1 MTIYCTLKGALATA
15 AVGFYA
21 GAPAHAVVTA
31 AFHNG
36 TNCQGKSS
44 ATFQAGGPP
53 ITVTLCASATE
64 EAICGHSI
72 QLEAGSAVASGQFE
86 IIKHTVGELYSDPT
100 LEKLPQGVTITVPPS
115 PHDFGGT
122 RDKPQPPAKN
132 QVFASFTLRPSA
144 MAKDARYLI
153 KLGKNSL
160 VSVGKNGSCLENAVV
175 PMSAEIA
182 LERKSLNDR

>member
-1 MTIYCTLKGALATA
+1 MTLNRTFKFALVKA
-15 AVGFYA
+15 AIVFCA

-44 ATFQAGGPP
+44 TTYQVGGMPL
-53 ITVTLCASATE
+53 TVTLCASATE

-72 QLEAGSAVASGQFE
+72 QLEAGSAASSGQFE
-86 IIKHTVGELYSDPT
+86 IIKHQMGEHYSDPT
-100 LEKLPQGVTITVPPS
+100 LEKLPAGITIALPPS

-122 RDKPQPPAKN
+122 RDNPLPPRKN
-132 QVFASFTLRPSA
+132 QVFASFTLQPLA
-144 MAKDARYLI
+144 TAKEDRYTI

-160 VSVGKNGSCLENAVV
+160 VSVGKNGSCLENAEV
-175 PMSAEIA
+175 PITAEFVF
-182 LERKSLNDR
+182 ERK